1 MYMQNLI
8 FSMKTWKKALKIY
21 RGLLAV
27 LPADL
32 YNLQMDIDAAIRN
45 MLIVLEDITFLE
57 QHLNLKLIYTNLEN
71 SEKEEIKLAL
81 EESQLFYIPPAK
93 EVKANSK

>member
-1 MYMQNLI
+1 MKEGPKNLQ
-8 FSMKTWKKALKIY
+8 
-21 RGLLAV
+21 GLLAV